1 MALYNHAIQ
10 LSDRGM
16 RVLRFPL
23 VRLVVAIAFIMLS
36 TTVAYYLTE
45 GIMALVGSA
54 PFKYFESALGTILLC
69 IFSILFYHIYVALF
83 EGRPTLELSV
93 SSLIPQLSLGLLLGL
108 GFISI
113 IILTLNLFGAYE
125 IVGYNVP
132 GVMIPVLIMALQA
145 GIYEEIMTRGV
156 LFRIVEDGL
165 GTWWSVLISALI
177 FGFLHIWNPNAT
189 VFSSL
194 SIAMTAGVVL
204 ALFYVLTRK
213 LWVPIGIHIAWNFTL
228 GGIYG
233 AAVSGGDTQ
242 GLIQA
247 EINGSEL
254 LTGGEFGPEASI
266 VTVIFFLI
274 IGIFLAWKAI
284 KKGAIIKPAWKK

>member
-1 MALYNHAIQ
+1 
-10 LSDRGM
+10 
-16 RVLRFPL
+16 
-23 VRLVVAIAFIMLS
+23 
-36 TTVAYYLTE
+36 
-45 GIMALVGSA
+45 
-54 PFKYFESALGTILLC
+54 
-69 IFSILFYHIYVALF
+69 
-83 EGRPTLELSV
+83 
-93 SSLIPQLSLGLLLGL
+93 
-108 GFISI
+108 
-113 IILTLNLFGAYE
+113 
-125 IVGYNVP
+125 
-132 GVMIPVLIMALQA
+132 
-145 GIYEEIMTRGV
+145 MTRGV

-165 GTWWSVLISALI
+165 GTWWSVLISAMI

-247 EINGSEL
+247 EIDGPEL
-254 LTGGEFGPEASI
+254 LTGGEFGPEASL

-274 IGIFLAWKAI
+274 VGVFLAWKVI
-284 KKGAIIKPAWKK
+284 KKGAIVKPAWKIKS